1 MYTWKDYVGYERL
14 PHIWC
19 SGCGNGIIM
28 NALGQ
33 ALEELQLPLEKIAV
47 VSGSGC
53 FAKIV
58 NYPGFNTVKMLHGRV
73 LAGATGIAVSNPDLH
88 VFALMG
94 DGDGTTIGGNHLIH
108 AARRNINLT
117 AILSNNYIYGM
128 TGGQYSGTTPEG
140 SITATS
146 RYGLVEDGFDTCKLV
161 EAAGAVYVARTTA
174 YDVLELKKMII
185 EAHAKPGFAFIDVLT
200 ACPTHYG
207 RLNKM
212 GDPAEQMLKIKER
225 CVPVAKAAA
234 MRPEELSGKLLTG
247 KLVDRNDRVDYAT
260 LYANMAKEAKKRYE

>member
-1 MYTWKDYVGYERL
+1 MYTWKDYVGYDRL

-19 SGCGNGIIM
+19 SGCGNGIIF

-33 ALEELQLPLEKIAV
+33 ALEKMQLPLEKVVI

-58 NYPGFNTVKMLHGRV
+58 NYPGVNTVKMLHGRV
-73 LAGATGIAVSNPDLH
+73 LSGATGIAMANPELT

-108 AARRNINLT
+108 AARRNINVT
-117 AILSNNYIYGM
+117 AILGNNYNYGM

-146 RYGLVEDGFDTCKLV
+146 RYGLVEDGFDACKLV
-161 EAAGAVYVARTTA
+161 EAAGASYVARTTA
-174 YDVLELKKMII
+174 YDVLELQKMII
-185 EAHAKPGFAFIDVLT
+185 EATEKPGFAFIDVLA

-212 GDPAEQMLKIKER
+212 GTPAEQMLKIKEGT
-225 CVPVAKAAA
+225 VPVAKAAK
-234 MRPEELSGKLLTG
+234 MSPEELKGKLLTG
-247 KLVDRNDRVDYAT
+247 KLVDRNDREDYAV
-260 LYANMAKEAKKRYE
+260 LYAKMAKEARGE